1 MSVTRLPSPRRAW
14 AADHPVLD
22 VLRRRRAEDSRPGSR
37 SDGYR
42 VALAVEGGGLRG
54 IVSAAM
60 LTALEDLGYTQT
72 FDVVYSCSSGAVNS
86 AYFLVGDTWYP
97 LSIYFDDLA
106 SKRFLDFRRGLRGR
120 PLIDLDFALDEI
132 VHFTKPMD
140 YASVRSSPI
149 PLCIMVTNVD
159 DLDTVLARDFT
170 SDDDLRAALRASMW
184 LPIAVPGTTSF
195 RGFRAV
201 DGGVLTAHPFLV
213 AQRTEDAPPT
223 HVLSLSTRPMGSM
236 RPGVSWLN
244 RYVGTRLN
252 RIRPGLGTGHLR
264 SVQEYKQA
272 RVALE
277 RQRAEPVPGPY
288 ILDLAPLPAQR
299 EVVRH
304 EMNPWRLFQGARD
317 GYEVA
322 YFALEGRYRRAM
334 PRLVIPDHGRHDF
347 RFPVDLDDG
356 EQR

>member
-1 MSVTRLPSPRRAW
+1 MTLTRFPAPQRAW
-14 AADHPVLD
+14 AEDHPVLE
-22 VLRRRRAEDSRPGSR
+22 VLRRRRAENSAPGTR
-37 SDGYR
+37 TDGHR

-60 LTALEDLGYTQT
+60 LTALEDLGYTQA

-106 SKRFLDFRRGLRGR
+106 SKRFLDFRRGLRGQ
-120 PLIDLDFALDEI
+120 PLIDLNFALDEI
-132 VHFTKPMD
+132 VQFTKPMD
-140 YASVRSSPI
+140 YLAVRSSPI

-170 SDDDLRAALRASMW
+170 CDEDLRAALRASMW
-184 LPIAVPGTTSF
+184 LPIAVPGTTEF

-201 DGGVLTAHPFLV
+201 DGGVLTAHPFIV
-213 AQRTEDAPPT
+213 AQGVKDKPPT
-223 HVLSLSTRPMGSM
+223 HVLSLSTRPMDSM
-236 RPGVSWLN
+236 RPGVSMLN
-244 RYVGTRLN
+244 RYVGVRLN
-252 RIRPGLGTGHLR
+252 RIRRGLGTAHLR
-264 SVQEYKQA
+264 SVREYKQA
-272 RVALE
+272 RIDIE
-277 RQRAEPVPGPY
+277 RQRTHPVPEPY
-288 ILDLAPLPAQR
+288 ILDLAPMAARP

-304 EMNPWRLFQGARD
+304 EMNPWLLMQGARD

-347 RFPVDLDDG
+347 RFPLAFEDSELP
-356 EQR
+356 